1 MSTSIS
7 GSGPRWPGSS
17 PRATFNLRSCL
28 SPCMRPWCSGYPT
41 TMRTARSGLRDGED
55 IAGDELW
62 RDLWWSVA
70 LIGVVLIAVSGIGW
84 LAF

>member
-1 MSTSIS
+1 
-7 GSGPRWPGSS
+7 
-17 PRATFNLRSCL
+17 
-28 SPCMRPWCSGYPT
+28 
-41 TMRTARSGLRDGED
+41 MRTARDGLRDGED